1 MTCAERM
8 RRIRL
13 MEKLEKSDQTEK
25 TEDGTM
31 RYYDRN
37 GDVMIESKMV
47 RRNEA

>member
-13 MEKLEKSDQTEK
+13 MEKLEKSDRTKK
-25 TEDGTM
+25 TEDGVM

-37 GDVMIESKMV
+37 GNVMIESKMV
-47 RRNEA
+47 RRTEA

>member
-8 RRIRL
+8 RRIRV
-13 MEKLEKSDQTEK
+13 MEKLEKSDRTEK

-37 GDVMIESKMV
+37 GNVTIESKMV
-47 RRNEA
+47 LRTEA